1 MKILNQSQYNQG
13 IGKYK
18 LLSSNAGV
26 GSIITSKLGSYA
38 LILDINKWKFIE
50 WANRK
55 ISIIRENES
64 DNQKIYNQ
72 ARIEINNRGLLLV
85 DDKRFVEFLK
95 IEKELESLVCLI
107 DIPHMSLNE
116 SFNTPNWNNHPI
128 KTALDRNEEVGK
140 SSDYMINATH
150 FPKWFTNRKGH
161 LKKINDWKDIWKK
174 ECQKQ
179 GGILKDYHFAPPRDG
194 NDFRS
199 EFYAKNIEGTLV
211 KNKVYQTLNQTNILL
226 ICPNGHLS
234 DIPWSKYLNWKLNH
248 RNDDPEANHLLNYDG
263 CCTKPEL
270 IWTESKNKSEGYG
283 SIYIHCNNCVSGKD
297 QSFKVNLEGIN
308 SIKPKCKGE
317 KPWEQE
323 LDSY

>member
-55 ISIIRENES
+55 ISIIRETES
-64 DNQKIYNQ
+64 DNLKIYNR
-72 ARIEINNRGLLLV
+72 AKSEINNRGLLLV

-116 SFNTPNWNNHPI
+116 SFNTPNWKNHPI
-128 KTALDRNEEVGK
+128 KTALDRNEEEGR

-150 FPKWFTNRKGH
+150 FPKWFISDKG
-161 LKKINDWKDIWKK
+161 KKTKK
-174 ECQKQ
+174 E
-179 GGILKDYHFAPPRDG
+179 L
-194 NDFRS
+194 
-199 EFYAKNIEGTLV
+199 
-211 KNKVYQTLNQTNILL
+211 
-226 ICPNGHLS
+226 
-234 DIPWSKYLNWKLNH
+234 
-248 RNDDPEANHLLNYDG
+248 
-263 CCTKPEL
+263 
-270 IWTESKNKSEGYG
+270 
-283 SIYIHCNNCVSGKD
+283 VSGKI
-297 QSFKVNLEGIN
+297 SGKMNVNKQNGKLKDDPLC
-308 SIKPKCKGE
+308 SSTR
-317 KPWEQE
+317 W
-323 LDSY
+323 